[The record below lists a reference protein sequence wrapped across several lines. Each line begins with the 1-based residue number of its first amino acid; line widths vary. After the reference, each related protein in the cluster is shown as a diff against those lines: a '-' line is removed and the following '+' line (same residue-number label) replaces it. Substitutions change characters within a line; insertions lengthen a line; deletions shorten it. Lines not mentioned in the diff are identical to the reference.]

1 MGVGDSEIFVVVIID
16 LDHGRVDARSEAL
29 DLADGEKLVVSHVA
43 GSNAKVF
50 LARSHDLVTAT
61 QPAGC
66 CCANLA
72 RKTEILLHA
81 KRSTWT

>member
-1 MGVGDSEIFVVVIID
+1 MSVSDSEIFVVVIVD
-16 LDHGRVDARSEAL
+16 LDHGRVDARSKAL
-29 DLADGEKLVVSHVA
+29 NLADGEELVVGHVA
-43 GSNAKVF
+43 GSNAKVL

-72 RKTEILLHA
+72 RKIEILLHA
-81 KRSTWT
+81 K